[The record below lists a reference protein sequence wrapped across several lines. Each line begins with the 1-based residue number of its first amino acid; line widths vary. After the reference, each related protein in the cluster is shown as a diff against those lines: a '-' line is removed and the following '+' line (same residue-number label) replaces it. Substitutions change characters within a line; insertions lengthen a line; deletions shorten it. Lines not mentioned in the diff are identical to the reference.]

1 MIGRIGRICAG
12 LLLAAA
18 LLPGARGETLRL
30 PENLVSVEEEAF
42 AGNPAVEYIIL
53 PSSVTSVGDRA
64 FAGCSSLGK
73 VRIPGSVSAIGE
85 DILKDT
91 AEDVLIESEAG
102 SPAYDYARSA
112 GLDYRC
118 DTTCRALLVAQ
129 TYPDIPGLTLEGPAN
144 DAQAFSA
151 CLSAFPGTA
160 YQTKIMYNLTAGEIL
175 EAISAAF
182 SGAKEQDISLF
193 YYSGHGFSTKD
204 ESKRGAL
211 LGRDGNTYV
220 TADRLRK
227 ALDGIPGRKIVL
239 VDACFSGY
247 FLTDSTE
254 AVRSTSYDAAASGVS
269 GASVINCSADYFMSS
284 FLSAFRKKGRGLAA
298 ADYFVL
304 TSASAAELSYE
315 EVVDGQSFGLFTR
328 FLLQGCGHGA
338 ESIPADV
345 NGNGSLTLQELY
357 DFVNRT
363 LRYYGQHIQAYPAD
377 CRWFGLLR
385 KN

>member
-1 MIGRIGRICAG
+1 MIGRISRICAG

-18 LLPGARGETLRL
+18 LLSGARGETLRL

-42 AGNPAVEYIIL
+42 AGNTAAEYIIL

-64 FAGCSSLGK
+64 FAGCTSLGK

-112 GLDYRC
+112 GVDYRC
-118 DTTCRALLVAQ
+118 DTTCRALLIAQ

-144 DAQAFSA
+144 DAKALSA

-160 YQTKIMYNLTAGEIL
+160 FQTKIMYNLTAGEIL
-175 EAISAAF
+175 EAVSAAF

-227 ALDGIPGRKIVL
+227 ALDAVPGRKIVL
-239 VDACFSGY
+239 VDACFSGN
-247 FLTDSTE
+247 FLTDSSETAGTKSSE
-254 AVRSTSYDAAASGVS
+254 TAETGIA
-269 GASVINCSADYFMSS
+269 GASSINCSADYFMSS
-284 FLSAFRKKGRGLAA
+284 FLSAFRKKSRGLTGT
-298 ADYFVL
+298 DYFVL

-328 FLLQGCGHGA
+328 FLLQGCGYQA

-357 DFVNRT
+357 AYVSNT
-363 LRYYGQHIQAYPAD
+363 LKYYGQHVQVYPTD

-385 KN
+385 KD